1 MHSVD
6 HHKVVDSKDAVITD
20 EQLEALLDRTLTS
33 KEKKESSTSSHPA
46 DDQNVFKVIEERD
59 TQGNVIRQDADSAP
73 TTDTWHIV
81 KESEASSDAK
91 TEGCGQSSESS
102 SSPGAPS
109 TSEKVASAIDSTTDE
124 GRTETSSGTNSE
136 VNASTKSSSD
146 GPTSIGEPSE
156 TDVVHVAPTTDSTSD
171 PDEVHAPITATSSTH
186 EGESVSPV
194 LPAETDADKV
204 MDQGVSDGGSE
215 AVIQTPGELQPNFDG
230 NVESAKST
238 KPCEADNNNFDGNV
252 ESVESTKECESDT
265 KDETLC
271 KSNSPSPMTEEGC
284 NNEVEQVETK
294 PIDVVPQNTSS
305 VPVNDEEQMAC
316 DEIRSPVSSGSD
328 GSATT
333 SEENSKSKLADDGA
347 DSALS
352 VIMNED

>member
-33 KEKKESSTSSHPA
+33 KEKKEVSSSSHPA
-46 DDQNVFKVIEERD
+46 DEQNVFKVIEERD

-81 KESEASSDAK
+81 KESEASSDTK
-91 TEGCGQSSESS
+91 TEGCGQSSVTS

-109 TSEKVASAIDSTTDE
+109 KTEKVASAIDSTTDE
-124 GRTETSSGTNSE
+124 SHTETSSGANSE

-146 GPTSIGEPSE
+146 GPSIGEPSE
-156 TDVVHVAPTTDSTSD
+156 TDVVQVAPTTDSTSD

-186 EGESVSPV
+186 EGETVSPV

-204 MDQGVSDGGSE
+204 MDQDVSDSGSE
-215 AVIQTPGELQPNFDG
+215 AVTQTPGELPLNIDG

-238 KPCEADNNNFDGNV
+238 EPCEADNNFDGNV
-252 ESVESTKECESDT
+252 ESVESTEQCEADT
-265 KDETLC
+265 NDETLRE
-271 KSNSPSPMTEEGC
+271 SNSPPPMTEEGC

-294 PIDVVPQNTSS
+294 PIDVVPQNTST
-305 VPVNDEEQMAC
+305 VPVDDEEQMAC
-316 DEIRSPVSSGSD
+316 DEIRSPVSSGSG

-333 SEENSKSKLADDGA
+333 TEEINSKSKLADDGA